1 MELTK
6 ENIVEK
12 IKSERKKVVMRI
24 TELLKRNRALTIAIL
39 TFLIFSTINFMIVKW
54 KVKCKFV
61 KVNANYRLNAI

>member
-1 MELTK
+1 MDLTK

-39 TFLIFSTINFMIVKW
+39 TFLIFSTINFMMIYYFM
-54 KVKCKFV
+54 KVLQ
-61 KVNANYRLNAI
+61 NL

>member
-24 TELLKRNRALTIAIL
+24 TELLKEIEL
-39 TFLIFSTINFMIVKW
+39 
-54 KVKCKFV
+54 
-61 KVNANYRLNAI
+61 

>member
-24 TELLKRNRALTIAIL
+24 TELLKRNRGLTIAIL
-39 TFLIFSTINFMIVKW
+39 TFLIFSTINFMMIYYFM
-54 KVKCKFV
+54 KVLQ
-61 KVNANYRLNAI
+61 NL

>member
-39 TFLIFSTINFMIVKW
+39 TFLIFLTINFMMIYYFM
-54 KVKCKFV
+54 KVLQ
-61 KVNANYRLNAI
+61 NL

>member
-24 TELLKRNRALTIAIL
+24 TDLLKRNRALTIAIL
-39 TFLIFSTINFMIVKW
+39 TFLIFSTINFMMIYYFM
-54 KVKCKFV
+54 KVLQ
-61 KVNANYRLNAI
+61 NL

>member
-39 TFLIFSTINFMIVKW
+39 TFLIFSTINFMMIYYFM
-54 KVKCKFV
+54 KVLQ
-61 KVNANYRLNAI
+61 NL

>member
-24 TELLKRNRALTIAIL
+24 TELLKRNRSLTIAIL
-39 TFLIFSTINFMIVKW
+39 TFLIFSTINFMMIYYFM
-54 KVKCKFV
+54 KVLQ
-61 KVNANYRLNAI
+61 NL